1 MIEFVEGWLAWFQA
15 NPNQAAIAVSVA
27 ALLAFV
33 IARFLIARGLIRLT
47 ERTHNQ
53 WDDVLVKHLH
63 PYRLSLVAPLLVVYY
78 FAYFWPDSQL
88 ALEKGAVFLMLW
100 LGILTI
106 NSLLTA
112 VNIIYESRANY
123 TGVAIQ
129 GYLDV
134 IKIVFVAVG
143 IILTI
148 SLFTEQSPVLLLSG
162 LGALTAVLLL
172 IFQDTILSLVAS
184 MQIAANDLVREGDW
198 IEVPA
203 FNADGDV
210 TNMSL
215 HSIKIQNF
223 DMTFSVIPTHKLMDV
238 AFKNW
243 RGMNQ
248 AGGRRIKRSIHVDI
262 QTIHFIRPEEMET
275 LKNNPLMADFIGNR
289 EWEPTGEQPV
299 SQAPAKPRLTNVSA
313 FTAYITAYLKSR
325 PDLRQDMTMLVR
337 QLDPGPTG
345 LPLEIYAFSGTIAW
359 EQYENIQASIFDHLL
374 AIAPE
379 FGLRVFQQPTSLTYS
394 LDPALLSQQS
404 QGPVK

>member
-1 MIEFVEGWLAWFQA
+1 MTFEAFQSLLETLQA
-15 NPNQAAIAVSVA
+15 NPSQAALAVTVA
-27 ALLAFV
+27 AVLAFV
-33 IARFLIARGLIRLT
+33 IARSFISRGLIGLT
-47 ERTHNQ
+47 KRTHNQ

-63 PYRLSLVAPLLVVYY
+63 PYRLSLMAPLVVVYY
-78 FAYFWPDSQL
+78 FAYFWPDIQPT
-88 ALEKGAVFLMLW
+88 LEKGVLFLALW
-100 LGILTI
+100 LGIATI
-106 NSLLTA
+106 TSLLTA

-129 GYLDV
+129 GYLDM
-134 IKIVFVAVG
+134 IKILFVAVG
-143 IILTI
+143 IILSV

-172 IFQDTILSLVAS
+172 IFQDTILALVAS
-184 MQIAANDLVREGDW
+184 VQIAANDLVKEGDW
-198 IEVPA
+198 IEVPS
-203 FNADGDV
+203 FGADGDV

-248 AGGRRIKRSIHVDI
+248 AGGRRIKRSIFVDI
-262 QTIHFIRPEEMET
+262 QTIHFVRPDEMEM
-275 LKNNPLMADFIGNR
+275 LKSNPLMKSFIENR
-289 EWEPTGEQPV
+289 EWEPQGEEPV
-299 SQAPAKPRLTNVSA
+299 SQMQLKPRLTNVGA
-313 FTAYITAYLKSR
+313 FTAYVVAYLRSR
-325 PDLRQDMTMLVR
+325 PDLRKDMTMLVR

-345 LPLEIYAFSGTIAW
+345 LPLEIYAFSSTTAW

-379 FGLRVFQQPTSLTYS
+379 FGLRVFQQPTMLTYNV
-394 LDPALLSQQS
+394 DPALVNPQNPSD
-404 QGPVK
+404 